1 MADTVV
7 NVEVIVVR
15 NDRFLTIV
23 RSADEEFGGGWLC
36 FPGGKL
42 APGTADPDAIE
53 TTAQRELMEEVG
65 LDVAI
70 DGLVY
75 VESHTFLAGNETVLD
90 IVVMTEMATG
100 EPVARDPAEVGEVLW
115 LTEREIMDDPRVQP
129 WTRESLRRA
138 IARRCRAR

>member
-7 NVEVIVVR
+7 NIEVIVVR

-42 APGTADPDAIE
+42 DPGTADPDAIE
-53 TTAQRELMEEVG
+53 ATAQRELREEVG
-65 LDVAI
+65 LEVAI
-70 DGLVY
+70 DGLIY
-75 VESHTFLAGNETVLD
+75 VESHTFMIGNETILD
-90 IVVMTEMATG
+90 IVMMTETATG
-100 EPVARDPAEVGEVLW
+100 EAVARDPAEVAEVLW
-115 LTEREIMDDPRVQP
+115 LTEDEIMDDPRVQS